1 MLFNSIGLILY
12 RAKSS
17 INLIKSMAHL
27 LFSTVECLNT
37 SHVVSINS
45 RLDIVRLLKQ
55 KKLIVY
61 EIEIEFELHV
71 MNLPANIL

>member
-1 MLFNSIGLILY
+1 
-12 RAKSS
+12 
-17 INLIKSMAHL
+17 MAHL

-45 RLDIVRLLKQ
+45 RLDTVRLLKQ